1 MRRTFQKTIVVSALI
16 GMGALGVAR
25 ADCESDLIQLE
36 QAYNTP
42 KLTQAAKAALD
53 DAKTKAVSALKK
65 DDDAS
70 CHKTIAQALPKAG
83 LTLK

>member
-1 MRRTFQKTIVVSALI
+1 MRHTFPKTIVVSALI

-36 QAYNTP
+36 QAYKTP

-53 DAKTKAVSALKK
+53 EAKTKAVSALKK

-70 CHKTIAQALPKAG
+70 CHMAIAQALPKAG
-83 LTLK
+83 LILK